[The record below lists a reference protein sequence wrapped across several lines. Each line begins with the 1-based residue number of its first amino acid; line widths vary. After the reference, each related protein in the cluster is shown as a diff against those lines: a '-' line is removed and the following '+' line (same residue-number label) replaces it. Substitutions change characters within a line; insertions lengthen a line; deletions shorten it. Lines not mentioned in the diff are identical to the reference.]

1 MTDKMYDNLQGK
13 YKNSVFQI
21 LKICKAFGNFD
32 FNSTIKKK
40 IHWVV
45 QLLENKVI
53 ESFSLT
59 TRGFFVRKPFFCLSL
74 NFLKIMLEIRL
85 KFS

>member
-1 MTDKMYDNLQGK
+1 MMEKMYDNLQGK

-32 FNSTIKKK
+32 FNLTIKKK

-53 ESFSLT
+53 EGFSLT
-59 TRGFFVRKPFFCLSL
+59 TRDFFCKKTI
-74 NFLKIMLEIRL
+74 FLPEPQ
-85 KFS
+85 FSQHNARN